1 MFEKQIFQYIFSKK
15 QKDLKDLK
23 DPRTYYSLSTARRKK
38 PTSKCIITKMIIQK
52 KMRKERRRRRR
63 ARAIFRPLP
72 LAPHPC
78 SGLSRCQIFFTLHF
92 EKWAEGGGTLEIVGK
107 KGDEE
112 WTRRG
117 TRFTSV
123 AGSSSLAGLAPFSE
137 ATGEISTITQRG
149 GSKHRPLLSSPPS
162 VAPPPIHK
170 SNNLSGPSAP
180 F

>member
-23 DPRTYYSLSTARRKK
+23 DPTTYYSLSTARRKK

-78 SGLSRCQIFFTLHF
+78 SGLSRCQIFFTVHF
-92 EKWAEGGGTLEIVGK
+92 EKWAEGGGGRNVGDRRE
-107 KGDEE
+107 KGG
-112 WTRRG
+112 RG
-117 TRFTSV
+117 MDTERHTVHIRGRFLFPRWLGPLL
-123 AGSSSLAGLAPFSE
+123 GSYGRDFDDNTMGWIQAPSS
-137 ATGEISTITQRG
+137 
-149 GSKHRPLLSSPPS
+149 PLLSSLCRPATDP
-162 VAPPPIHK
+162 
-170 SNNLSGPSAP
+170 
-180 F
+180 

>member
-23 DPRTYYSLSTARRKK
+23 DPRTLLFIIHSKTKETDLEMHNHENDHPKEDEEGKEEEKEGACHFSSTS
-38 PTSKCIITKMIIQK
+38 T
-52 KMRKERRRRRR
+52 R
-63 ARAIFRPLP
+63 APPLLEFIALPNFFHCAFREM
-72 LAPHPC
+72 
-78 SGLSRCQIFFTLHF
+78 G
-92 EKWAEGGGTLEIVGK
+92 EGGGTLEIVGK